1 MKPFCSLSNILNP
14 SVKSSALCCSRER
27 LIVCM
32 IGRNTSND
40 TLASESRII
49 RHMLDLT
56 AVQVGGST
64 ILKLLSCLF
73 WHRLKTGFD

>member
-1 MKPFCSLSNILNP
+1 
-14 SVKSSALCCSRER
+14 
-27 LIVCM
+27 
-32 IGRNTSND
+32 
-40 TLASESRII
+40 
-49 RHMLDLT
+49 MLDLT